1 VLTVSAVLVVSLVTG
16 QTVEL
21 GLQTADFVLLLLSTL
36 AVSVVTISVPRTN
49 VLQGMVHL
57 FLAYPMLIFAR

>member
-1 VLTVSAVLVVSLVTG
+1 MSAVLVVSLVTG